1 MFKKNFIVG
10 IISCLITITI
20 TITIFTAPS
29 VQAQLPSLQNL
40 QAQLP
45 SLQNFREYRE
55 ILGQIQLRSLEFGCI
70 RLDGRCLFKIVS
82 TSPSELSERIQVIQ
96 NRFNDI
102 SDAYLEDAY
111 LEDETAQFK
120 IRKQQNG
127 NLWDI
132 YIEVVG
138 ETRSVTNEEARLLTI
153 TRQDAETY
161 GVNVPTRADQ
171 IIELLERGF
180 QQARE
185 ERKPGFLAR
194 QGIIAAILSAAIIL
208 ISFLMSRWIR
218 GLRKSRQQL
227 APSESSRSA
236 PISTQL
242 SQRQKWNIRE
252 IQYRLLQLLRILL
265 WGGGLLYVLF
275 LFPHTRVIYTLIVAF
290 IRIPVIIIGVAILT
304 YLLTRLS
311 YALIARFVSTFFSST
326 YVLSRRANQ
335 RTQLRVNTI
344 TRISRSVV
352 TVIWIGI
359 GIIVALSVAGLNV
372 APLLAGAGILGLAIS
387 LAAQNLIK
395 DAINGFF
402 IILEDQYAVGDVIKV
417 GEVDGLVEHINLR
430 ITQLRDAAGRLIT
443 VPNSEIRIV
452 ANLSS
457 QWSRADLN
465 IPIAY
470 HTDVDKALHLISQVA
485 EEMSQDSRWQE
496 KILESPQ
503 VLGVENFEDRGIIIK
518 VWIKTEPLKQWD
530 VSREFRRRIAIAF
543 ERAGIPILPPQ
554 QQVWLN
560 RHANGAGTDKE
571 KSIHSD

>member
-1 MFKKNFIVG
+1 MFKRNIIVG

-20 TITIFTAPS
+20 FFASS
-29 VQAQLPSLQNL
+29 VQAQLASLENL

-45 SLQNFREYRE
+45 SLPNIREYTE
-55 ILGQIQLRSLEFGCI
+55 IIGQIQPHSQEFGCI

-82 TSPSELSERIQVIQ
+82 TTPSELSERIELIQ
-96 NRFNDI
+96 NRFNDL
-102 SDAYLEDAY
+102 SSVY
-111 LEDETAQFK
+111 LEDETAQFN

-132 YIEVVG
+132 YVEIRGKELTIE
-138 ETRSVTNEEARLLTI
+138 NEDARLLTI

-171 IIELLERGF
+171 IIEVLENGF
-180 QQARE
+180 QQARQ
-185 ERKPGFLAR
+185 ERQPGFLAR
-194 QGIIAAILSAAIIL
+194 QGIIAAILSVAIIL
-208 ISFLMSRWIR
+208 ISLLISPWIR
-218 GLRKSRQQL
+218 RLRKSTQQL
-227 APSESSRSA
+227 APSEISRSA
-236 PISTQL
+236 PISTQF
-242 SQRQKWNIRE
+242 SQRQKWNIKE

-265 WGGGLLYVLF
+265 WGGGILYILF
-275 LFPHTRVIYTLIVAF
+275 LFPHTRVIHTLIIVA
-290 IRIPVIIIGVAILT
+290 IRVPLIIVGIGVLT
-304 YLLTRLS
+304 YLLIRLS
-311 YALIARFVSTFFSST
+311 YALIARFVSTFFNST

-352 TVIWIGI
+352 TIIWIGI
-359 GIIVALSVAGLNV
+359 GIIVALAVAGLNV

-417 GEVDGLVEHINLR
+417 GEVDGLVENINLR

-470 HTDVDKALHLISQVA
+470 HTDVDKALHLISHVA

-554 QQVWLN
+554 QQVWFN
-560 RHANGAGTDKE
+560 RHANGAGIDKE
-571 KSIHSD
+571 ESIYSD

>member
-20 TITIFTAPS
+20 TILAASS
-29 VQAQLPSLQNL
+29 VQAQLPSLEKL

-45 SLQNFREYRE
+45 YLPNIREYTE
-55 ILGQIQLRSLEFGCI
+55 ILGQIQPRAREFSCI

-82 TSPSELSERIQVIQ
+82 TTPSELSERIQVIQ
-96 NRFNDI
+96 NRFNDL
-102 SDAYLEDAY
+102 SSAY
-111 LEDETAQFK
+111 LEDETAQFN

-132 YIEVVG
+132 YIQISGKERTI
-138 ETRSVTNEEARLLTI
+138 ENEDARLLTI
-153 TRQDAETY
+153 TRQDAEAY

-171 IIELLERGF
+171 IIEVLERGF
-180 QQARE
+180 QQARQ
-185 ERKPGFLAR
+185 ERQPGFLAR
-194 QGIIAAILSAAIIL
+194 QGIIAAILSIAIAL
-208 ISFLMSRWIR
+208 ISLPISRWIR
-218 GLRKSRQQL
+218 RLRKSTQQL
-227 APSESSRSA
+227 APSEISRSA
-236 PISTQL
+236 PISAQF
-242 SQRQKWNIRE
+242 SQRQKWNIKE

-265 WGGGLLYVLF
+265 WGGGILYILF
-275 LFPHTRVIYTLIVAF
+275 LFPHTRVIYTLIIVA
-290 IRIPVIIIGVAILT
+290 IRVPLIIIGIGVLT
-304 YLLTRLS
+304 YLLIRLS
-311 YALIARFVSTFFSST
+311 YALIARFVSTVFGST

-335 RTQLRVNTI
+335 RKQLRVNTI
-344 TRISRSVV
+344 TRIGRSVV
-352 TVIWIGI
+352 TIIWIGI
-359 GIIVALSVAGLNV
+359 GIIAALSVAGINV
-372 APLLAGAGILGLAIS
+372 APLLAGAGIVGLAIS

-402 IILEDQYAVGDVIKV
+402 ILLEDQYAVGDVIKV
-417 GEVDGLVEHINLR
+417 GEVDGLVENINLR

-470 HTDVDKALHLISQVA
+470 HTDVDKALEIISHVA
-485 EEMSQDSRWQE
+485 QEMSQDSLWQE

-518 VWIKTEPLKQWD
+518 VWIKTEPLKQWE

-543 ERAGIPILPPQ
+543 ERASIPILPPQ

-560 RHANGAGTDKE
+560 RHANGTRTDKE
-571 KSIHSD
+571 RSIYSD

>member
-1 MFKKNFIVG
+1 MFKKNITVA

-20 TITIFTAPS
+20 FVASS

-40 QAQLP
+40 
-45 SLQNFREYRE
+45 REYRE
-55 ILGQIQLRSLEFGCI
+55 ILGQMQPHSQEFGCI

-82 TSPSELSERIQVIQ
+82 TTPSELSERIQVIQ
-96 NRFNDI
+96 SRFNDI
-102 SDAYLEDAY
+102 SSVY
-111 LEDETAQFK
+111 LEDETTQFN

-132 YIEVVG
+132 YIEVRG
-138 ETRSVTNEEARLLTI
+138 KERTIENEDARLLTI
-153 TRQDAETY
+153 TRQDAEAY

-171 IIELLERGF
+171 IIEVLERGF
-180 QQARE
+180 QQARQQ
-185 ERKPGFLAR
+185 RQPGFLAR
-194 QGIIAAILSAAIIL
+194 QGIIAAIVSVAIIL
-208 ISFLMSRWIR
+208 SSLPISRWIR
-218 GLRKSRQQL
+218 RLRKSRQQL

-242 SQRQKWNIRE
+242 TQRQHWNIKE

-265 WGGGLLYVLF
+265 WGGGILYVLF
-275 LFPHTRVIYTLIVAF
+275 LFPHTRVIYTLIIVA
-290 IRIPVIIIGVAILT
+290 IRIPLIIVGVGILT
-304 YLLTRLS
+304 YLFIRLS
-311 YALIARFVSTFFSST
+311 YALIARFVSTFFGST
-326 YVLSRRANQ
+326 YVLSMRANQ

-344 TRISRSVV
+344 TRIGRSVV
-352 TVIWIGI
+352 TVIWTGI
-359 GIIVALSVAGLNV
+359 GILVAFSVAGVNV

-387 LAAQNLIK
+387 LASQNLIK

-402 IILEDQYAVGDVIKV
+402 ILLEDQYAVGDVIKV
-417 GEVDGLVEHINLR
+417 GEVDGLVENMNLR

-470 HTDVDKALHLISQVA
+470 HTDVDKALHLISHVA
-485 EEMSQDSRWQE
+485 EEMSQDSLWQE

-503 VLGVENFEDRGIIIK
+503 VLGVDNFEDRGIIIK
-518 VWIKTEPLKQWD
+518 VWIKTEPLKQWE

-543 ERAGIPILPPQ
+543 KRAGIPILPPQ

-560 RHANGAGTDKE
+560 RHSNGAGTDKE
-571 KSIHSD
+571 ESIYSD

>member
-20 TITIFTAPS
+20 TIFAASS
-29 VQAQLPSLQNL
+29 VQAQLPSLEKL

-45 SLQNFREYRE
+45 YLPNIREYTE
-55 ILGQIQLRSLEFGCI
+55 ILGQIQPRAREFSCV

-82 TSPSELSERIQVIQ
+82 TTPSELSERIQVIQ
-96 NRFNDI
+96 NRFNDL
-102 SDAYLEDAY
+102 SSAY
-111 LEDETAQFK
+111 LEDETAQFN

-132 YIEVVG
+132 YLEISGKERTIE
-138 ETRSVTNEEARLLTI
+138 NEDARLLTI
-153 TRQDAETY
+153 TRQDAEAY

-171 IIELLERGF
+171 IIEVLERGF
-180 QQARE
+180 QQARQ
-185 ERKPGFLAR
+185 ERQPGFLAR
-194 QGIIAAILSAAIIL
+194 QGIIAAILSIAIAL
-208 ISFLMSRWIR
+208 ISLPISRWIR
-218 GLRKSRQQL
+218 RLRKSTQQL
-227 APSESSRSA
+227 APSEISRSA
-236 PISTQL
+236 PISAQF
-242 SQRQKWNIRE
+242 SQRQKWNIKE

-265 WGGGLLYVLF
+265 WGGGILYILF
-275 LFPHTRVIYTLIVAF
+275 LFPHTRVIYTLIIVA
-290 IRIPVIIIGVAILT
+290 IRVPLIIIGIGVLT
-304 YLLTRLS
+304 YLLIRLS
-311 YALIARFVSTFFSST
+311 YALIARFVSTVFGST

-335 RTQLRVNTI
+335 RKQLRVNTI
-344 TRISRSVV
+344 TRIGRSVV
-352 TVIWIGI
+352 TIIWIGI
-359 GIIVALSVAGLNV
+359 GIIAALSVTGINV
-372 APLLAGAGILGLAIS
+372 APLLAGAGIVGLAIS

-402 IILEDQYAVGDVIKV
+402 ILLEDQYAVGDVIKV
-417 GEVDGLVEHINLR
+417 GEVDGLVENINLR

-470 HTDVDKALHLISQVA
+470 HTDVDKALEIISHVA
-485 EEMSQDSRWQE
+485 QEMSQDSLWQE

-518 VWIKTEPLKQWD
+518 VWIKTEPLKQWE

-543 ERAGIPILPPQ
+543 ERASIPILPPQ

-560 RHANGAGTDKE
+560 RHANGTRTDKE
-571 KSIHSD
+571 RSIYSD